1 MEKVKKYQK
10 IILQVLEVYANIKSP
25 FMPEVENLIIADTK
39 NHHYQLVRMGWYKDR
54 HVHYT
59 VFHFDILE
67 GKIWIQENRTDV
79 KIDEELIE
87 AGIAREDIFSGM
99 MHPEMRRLTGEL
111 RA

>member
-10 IILQVLEVYANIKSP
+10 IILQVLEEYANIKSP

-59 VFHFDILE
+59 VFHFDILDN
-67 GKIWIQENRTDV
+67 KIWIQENRTDV

-87 AGIAREDIFSGM
+87 AGIAAKDICSGM
-99 MHPEMRRLTGEL
+99 EHPAMRRLVEGA

>member
-10 IILQVLEVYANIKSP
+10 IILQVLEEYANIKSP

-39 NHHYQLVRMGWYKDR
+39 KHHYQLVRMGWYKDR

-59 VFHFDILE
+59 VFHFDILDN
-67 GKIWIQENRTDV
+67 KVWIQENRTDV

-87 AGIAREDIFSGM
+87 AGIAAKDICSGM
-99 MHPEMRRLTGEL
+99 EHPAMRRLVEGV

>member
-10 IILQVLEVYANIKSP
+10 IILQVLEEYANIKSP

-59 VFHFDILE
+59 VFHFDILDN
-67 GKIWIQENRTDV
+67 KVWIQENRTDV

-87 AGIAREDIFSGM
+87 AGIAGKDIYSGM
-99 MHPEMRRLTGEL
+99 EHPAMRRLVEGA

>member
-10 IILQVLEVYANIKSP
+10 IILQVLEEYANIKSP

-59 VFHFDILE
+59 VFHFDVLDN
-67 GKIWIQENRTDV
+67 KVWIQENRTDV

-87 AGIAREDIFSGM
+87 AGIAAKDICSGM
-99 MHPEMRRLTGEL
+99 EHPAMRRLMEGA

>member
-10 IILQVLEVYANIKSP
+10 IILQVLEEYANIKSP

-59 VFHFDILE
+59 VFHFDILDN
-67 GKIWIQENRTDV
+67 KVWIQENRTDV

-87 AGIAREDIFSGM
+87 AGVVAKDICSGM
-99 MHPEMRRLTGEL
+99 EHPAMRRLVEGA

>member
-39 NHHYQLVRMGWYKDR
+39 NHHYQLVRMGCYKDR

-59 VFHFDILE
+59 VFHFDIL
-67 GKIWIQENRTDV
+67 GDKIWIQENRTDV

-87 AGIAREDIFSGM
+87 TGVDKEDIFSGM
-99 MHPEMRRLTGEL
+99 MHPEMMRLTSEM